1 MTIRGRFPDARYLS
15 FHLYEGS
22 MPVDALAD
30 VELRPDAGAN
40 PFAFDALRASRG
52 TYTVR
57 VVAGARPKDPPPN
70 TLYADSLNG
79 EPNVSGVIIYRLY
92 LPEGDQYGGAGLPT
106 VTYGAGGEG
115 DPLRPPLPSCQ
126 DPVPI
131 ASGTVNDALR
141 GLSAPAAP
149 SESDAP
155 AWGIS
160 RSRPQATAVGPV
172 SVRTGGAFFPNF
184 HNVYLSLLAHRDQG
198 ELVAF
203 RAKAP
208 TYAQTRGAER
218 MPGGQVRY
226 WSICANDLPTTRY
239 VACLDDSRIAVDADG
254 YFTMVV
260 SDVQHRPRSLRP
272 GDNWLP
278 AGPYPDTFVLYR
290 QMLPDP
296 GWAQAI
302 ERSPNAAEA
311 PKTMGPFY
319 PVTRI
324 CTTARFERDRC
335 GLPVAAPAS
344 APGARSRPSRSRHRR
359 TRRAGR
365 RHHSRHARCHVRVN
379 ARSRRCARH
388 RP

>member
-1 MTIRGRFPDARYLS
+1 
-15 FHLYEGS
+15 
-22 MPVDALAD
+22 MPLDALAD
-30 VELRPDAGAN
+30 AELRPDAGTN
-40 PFAFDALRASRG
+40 PFTFDALRASRG

-57 VVAGARPKDPPPN
+57 VVAGARPEHAPPN

-115 DPLRPPLPSCQ
+115 DPLSPPLPSCQ
-126 DPVPI
+126 DRVPI
-131 ASGTVNDALR
+131 ASGTVNDALS

-149 SESDAP
+149 SESVAP

-160 RSRPQATAVGPV
+160 RSRPQATAVGPL

-203 RAKAP
+203 RARAP

-218 MPGGQVRY
+218 MPGAQVRY
-226 WSICANDLPTTRY
+226 WSICANDLATTRY

-254 YFTMVV
+254 YFTMIV
-260 SDVQHRPRSLRP
+260 SDPQHRPRSLRP

-278 AGPYPDTFVLYR
+278 AGPYADTFVLYR

-302 ERSPNAAEA
+302 EHSPSAAEA

-319 PVTRI
+319 PLTRI

-344 APGARSRPSRSRHRR
+344 AQGARSVPTGRPHRRAQRARHRHR
-359 TRRAGR
+359 NR
-365 RHHSRHARCHVRVN
+365 SRHARCRVRVE
-379 ARSRRCARH
+379 ARARRCARH
-388 RP
+388 RRRAVRHRA